1 MEQGVRVGAGAAD
14 RQRHVPEDA
23 YDRFYG
29 YASADPPNYP
39 AACKV
44 LVEAA
49 AEDTVMTTALDTSR
63 GGDDQ

>member
-1 MEQGVRVGAGAAD
+1 VPQTGNVT
-14 RQRHVPEDA
+14 VPEDA

-29 YASADPPNYP
+29 YASAEPPNYP

-49 AEDTVMTTALDTSR
+49 AADTVMTTALDTR
-63 GGDDQ
+63 REE